1 MFRVYDLFCGAGGFS
16 RGFIDENFEVVGA
29 IDNFPP
35 VAETY
40 RYNFPN
46 TTLIVEDIKNI
57 HPIDFLGFIG
67 KEPDVII
74 GSPPCEPFT
83 TANIKRLEN
92 PLDRLYKDPIG
103 RLTLSF
109 IRFIGDLRPK
119 VFVMENVP
127 QIIEGPLKD
136 AIKKEFERVGYSKL
150 YFNLLRAERY
160 GNPSRRSRL
169 FISNIRLSPRS
180 VKKKVTVIEAIGD
193 LPNPEGIH
201 DVPNHEWHPI
211 PRRKRKK
218 IASLGWGESLIFY
231 RGAKGKIFTNWTRLH
246 PYRVAPTVLGNSRF
260 IHPFEDRFLTVREHA
275 RLMSFPDD
283 HIFFGGRSV
292 QYEEVG
298 EAVPVVLARVIAREV
313 KKFLVE
319 NQVNNL

>member
-201 DVPNHEWHPI
+201 DIPNHEWHPI

>member
-16 RGFIDENFEVVGA
+16 RGFVDEDFEVVGA

-83 TANIKRLEN
+83 AANIKRLEN

-109 IRFIGDLRPK
+109 IRFVGDLRPK

-136 AIKKEFERVGYSKL
+136 AIKKEFERVGYSKI

-169 FISNIRLSPRS
+169 FISNIKLSPKP

-193 LPNPEGIH
+193 LPDPEGVH

-218 IASLGWGESLIFY
+218 IASLRWGESLIFY
-231 RGAKGKIFTNWTRLH
+231 RGARGKIFTNWTRLH

-283 HIFFGGRSV
+283 HVFFGGRSV

-298 EAVPVVLARVIAREV
+298 EAVPVVLARVIACEV

-319 NQVNNL
+319 KSSE